1 MMLKPRFTLA
11 SALLLFS
18 CGDQAKS
25 GKEGVDQQSAGGAT
39 AGGTK
44 ATAGGGAD
52 DTPAAAGASNLAG
65 SLGATGGVA
74 GGSSAVGGTSAGAGN
89 GAASGSGGGSM
100 LPVLDVG
107 LPPGENFDLSRW
119 SITFPDATQ
128 ELEAW
133 LVAGGER
140 PGEFFTDPE
149 TGGMAF
155 RVPNIASATANSTY
169 PRTEL
174 REMLRAGNTDIDT
187 RGLGRNNWVF
197 SSSNPESE
205 GLAGGVDGRLGATL
219 KIDRVSVS
227 GEAGKVGRLIVGQIH
242 ASENEPCRLYY
253 RKLPGN
259 TRGSLYFAHEPN
271 QGDESFI
278 ELVGSREDD
287 AVDPVDGVALG
298 ETFGY
303 RIEVAGDN
311 LTVTVVRA
319 GSADVSASVPMG
331 ESGFADDWMYFKA
344 GAYNQNNTGADDDYA
359 QATFFSLEVE
369 HD

>member
-1 MMLKPRFTLA
+1 MIAPRFTLA
-11 SALLLFS
+11 SALLLVG
-18 CGDQAKS
+18 CGDLAKS
-25 GKEGVDQQSAGGAT
+25 GKEAPDQQSSGGAT
-39 AGGTK
+39 AGGSG
-44 ATAGGGAD
+44 ATAGGRTGE
-52 DTPAAAGASNLAG
+52 TLAAAGASNLAG
-65 SLGATGGVA
+65 SPGAMGGTA
-74 GGSSAVGGTSAGAGN
+74 GSGSASGGTSTEAGSGS
-89 GAASGSGGGSM
+89 AAGSGGGSTRP
-100 LPVLDVG
+100 LLNGG

-140 PGEFFTDPE
+140 PGEFFTDPK
-149 TGGMAF
+149 TGGMVF
-155 RVPNIASATANSTY
+155 RVPNIASTTANSTY
-169 PRTEL
+169 SRTEL

-187 RGLGRNNWVF
+187 RGLGANNWVF
-197 SSSNPESE
+197 ASSSPQSE
-205 GLAGGVDGRLGATL
+205 ALAGGVDGTLSATL
-219 KIDRVSVS
+219 KVDRVSVS

-259 TRGSLYFAHEPN
+259 SRGSLYFAHEPN
-271 QGDESFI
+271 QGDEVFI

-287 AVDPVDGVALG
+287 APDPVDGVALG

-303 RIEVAGDN
+303 RIKVEGDN
-311 LTVTVVRA
+311 LTVTIIRT

-344 GAYNQNNTGADDDYA
+344 GAYNQNNTGADDDFA
-359 QATFFSLEVE
+359 EATFFSLEVE